1 MKRWMPGVA
10 VLLLLVNLG
19 AILGGGLGLRFWP
32 VFLGLALAGL
42 GALGWLVHTR
52 RLDAAPTARR
62 PRGQR
67 RREADEKYDLE
78 TDTST
83 DEQRW
88 LM

>member
-1 MKRWMPGVA
+1 MKRWMPAVA
-10 VLLLLVNLG
+10 VFLLLVNLG

-42 GALGWLVHTR
+42 VVLGWLVHSR
-52 RLDAAPTARR
+52 RLGETPSPRR
-62 PRGQR
+62 PRGSR
-67 RREADEKYDLE
+67 RRETDKYDLE
-78 TDTST
+78 SDTST